1 MERERERVETSRY
14 LPPLG
19 NSFANIF
26 DIYDQS
32 SGIRDNSDRTRDRE
46 RRSERASE
54 RGAALPRITALP
66 CTLPR

>member
-1 MERERERVETSRY
+1 MERKRERERVETSRY

-32 SGIRDNSDRTRDRE
+32 SGIRDNSDRIADEGQRE
-46 RRSERASE
+46 KERASE
-54 RGAALPRITALP
+54 GPL
-66 CTLPR
+66 CQG